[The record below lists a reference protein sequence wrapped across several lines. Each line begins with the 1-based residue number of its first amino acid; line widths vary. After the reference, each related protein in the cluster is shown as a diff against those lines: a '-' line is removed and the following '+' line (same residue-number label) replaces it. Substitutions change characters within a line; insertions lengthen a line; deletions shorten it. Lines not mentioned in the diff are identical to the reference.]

1 MDEANT
7 VKVERVPAIDV
18 RQEGVKINKIYAHK
32 TVAPVLKTLRNPPD
46 TVNDYKAEYG
56 YLGPQLQVAVVKA
69 RQAPPSTAT
78 TLTAPIRAITP
89 TTTRIIQQGSMPGI
103 GGIGSRTVVVN
114 KPPTPGISS
123 QQPGQKVIIM
133 TSRPPTPSQGKNQLE
148 AAKTVIKEKP
158 IEVSVLEEGRKRF

>member
-1 MDEANT
+1 MNFVT
-7 VKVERVPAIDV
+7 
-18 RQEGVKINKIYAHK
+18 QK

-89 TTTRIIQQGSMPGI
+89 TTTRIIQQGE
-103 GGIGSRTVVVN
+103 
-114 KPPTPGISS
+114 
-123 QQPGQKVIIM
+123 
-133 TSRPPTPSQGKNQLE
+133 TSF
-148 AAKTVIKEKP
+148 
-158 IEVSVLEEGRKRF
+158 SVFFFSLKHYMIFSY

>member
-1 MDEANT
+1 MQ
-7 VKVERVPAIDV
+7 V
-18 RQEGVKINKIYAHK
+18 INSHILSIMCMSSIYFLTQK

-89 TTTRIIQQGSMPGI
+89 TTTRIIQQG
-103 GGIGSRTVVVN
+103 
-114 KPPTPGISS
+114 KHLLLC
-123 QQPGQKVIIM
+123 IIM
-133 TSRPPTPSQGKNQLE
+133 VYFLKSL
-148 AAKTVIKEKP
+148 
-158 IEVSVLEEGRKRF
+158 

>member
-1 MDEANT
+1 MQVTKSHICHIFKSYIHFLA
-7 VKVERVPAIDV
+7 
-18 RQEGVKINKIYAHK
+18 QK

-89 TTTRIIQQGSMPGI
+89 TTTRIIQQGE
-103 GGIGSRTVVVN
+103 TFFQVCN
-114 KPPTPGISS
+114 FL
-123 QQPGQKVIIM
+123 Q
-133 TSRPPTPSQGKNQLE
+133 
-148 AAKTVIKEKP
+148 
-158 IEVSVLEEGRKRF
+158 